1 MPPVSWAP
9 SATPALLLPTLLVS
23 KRQGKK
29 HLEPTAEPRSTVVPR
44 RTLRHHAVDGLQ
56 AGWSA
61 WPASDRPRPTG
72 PLFWLLLLAGFKEAE
87 LLLNPG
93 FSSQGTPSLHGSPS
107 GFSTSHYLHTMSP
120 RHFQMPRVQEQTL
133 SLPGNCIPGSVTA
146 IRSHCSQVLSQKPE
160 SSLQFLLSNISLL
173 LSLPAYR
180 QLSPGPPP
188 WPPNW
193 APAMRTRLETHT

>member
-9 SATPALLLPTLLVS
+9 SATRALLLPTLLVS

-29 HLEPTAEPRSTVVPR
+29 HLEPTAEPKSTVVPR
-44 RTLRHHAVDGLQ
+44 RTLRHHAVDRLQ

-72 PLFWLLLLAGFKEAE
+72 SLFWLLLLAGFKQAE

-107 GFSTSHYLHTMSP
+107 AFSTSHC
-120 RHFQMPRVQEQTL
+120 
-133 SLPGNCIPGSVTA
+133 SLDTST
-146 IRSHCSQVLSQKPE
+146 
-160 SSLQFLLSNISLL
+160 
-173 LSLPAYR
+173 
-180 QLSPGPPP
+180 
-188 WPPNW
+188 
-193 APAMRTRLETHT
+193 